1 MAVRMRLK
9 RMGTTKR
16 PFYRVVVAD
25 SRMPRDGRFLEA
37 LGTWDP
43 QGKTGKGAALTLDA
57 ERALA
62 WLRKGARP
70 TDTVRELLST
80 TGILKKFAE
89 LKTGKAT
96 A

>member
-1 MAVRMRLK
+1 TK
-9 RMGTTKR
+9 KR
-16 PFYRVVVAD
+16 PSYRVVVTD

-43 QGKTGKGAALTLDA
+43 QGKAGKGAALALDA
-57 ERALA
+57 EKALA

-70 TDTVRELLST
+70 TETVRALLST
-80 TGILKKFAE
+80 AGVLRKFAE
-89 LKTGKAT
+89 LKTAKTT

>member
-1 MAVRMRLK
+1 MAVRMRLM
-9 RMGTTKR
+9 RMGAKKR
-16 PFYRVVVAD
+16 PVYRVVVTD

-43 QGKTGKGAALTLDA
+43 QGKAGKGAALALDA
-57 ERALA
+57 EKALA
-62 WLRKGARP
+62 WLKKGARP

-80 TGILKKFAE
+80 AGVLKRFAE
-89 LKTGKAT
+89 RGTGKST

>member
-1 MAVRMRLK
+1 
-9 RMGTTKR
+9 MGAKKR

-43 QGKTGKGAALTLDA
+43 QGKTGKGPALTLNA
-57 ERALA
+57 EKALA
-62 WLRKGARP
+62 WLKKGARP

-80 TGILKKFAE
+80 TGVLKKFAE

>member
-1 MAVRMRLK
+1 MAVRMRLM
-9 RMGTTKR
+9 RMGAKKR

-43 QGKTGKGAALTLDA
+43 QGKTGKGAALALDA
-57 ERALA
+57 EKALA
-62 WLRKGARP
+62 WLKKGARP

-80 TGILKKFAE
+80 AGVLKRFAE
-89 LKTGKAT
+89 RGTGKAT